1 MRAWTKGA
9 ADVERMLAATKPE
22 LQRVPSAQLSAP
34 ASLARAR
41 QLLVSAGTL
50 VDADPDSAFVLA
62 YDAARQAGVAVLA
75 QQGLRATQEGGH
87 LAVERTLRAQFAP
100 GFADYGYLRRRRNE
114 LEYPSATGPETTSAA
129 EARQALVDAADIVD
143 KAAALLAALELF

>member
-1 MRAWTKGA
+1 MSAWTTGA
-9 ADVERMLAATKPE
+9 ADVERMLTAAKPG
-22 LQRVPSAQLSAP
+22 LQRVPGAQLSVA

-50 VDADPDSAFVLA
+50 LDADPDTAFVLA

-87 LAVERTLRAQFAP
+87 MAVERTLRAQFSP
-100 GFADYGYLRRRRNE
+100 GFAEFGNLRRRRHE
-114 LEYPSATGPETTSAA
+114 LEYPGAAGPESTSAE

-143 KAAALLAALELF
+143 KAATLLPALDLF